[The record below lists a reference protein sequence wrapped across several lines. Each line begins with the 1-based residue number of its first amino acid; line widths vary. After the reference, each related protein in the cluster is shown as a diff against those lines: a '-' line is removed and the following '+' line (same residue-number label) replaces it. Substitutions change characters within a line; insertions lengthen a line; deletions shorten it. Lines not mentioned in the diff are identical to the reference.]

1 MHALGKCFRRRRR
14 RRRRRRAAR
23 ALDRAVVGDAEREAK
38 LAALAVERR
47 HGRALERRDARWRG
61 TRRRATM
68 QNARNAMPNASVV
81 SAALQT
87 LVYGGA
93 ASYGL
98 YNRCAGA
105 RRRARRAKARANEM
119 N

>member
-1 MHALGKCFRRRRR
+1 
-14 RRRRRRAAR
+14 
-23 ALDRAVVGDAEREAK
+23 
-38 LAALAVERR
+38 
-47 HGRALERRDARWRG
+47 
-61 TRRRATM
+61 M

-98 YNRCAGA
+98 YNRCADA
-105 RRRARRAKARANEM
+105 RRRRATRERARCMNE
-119 N
+119 

>member
-1 MHALGKCFRRRRR
+1 
-14 RRRRRRAAR
+14 
-23 ALDRAVVGDAEREAK
+23 
-38 LAALAVERR
+38 
-47 HGRALERRDARWRG
+47 
-61 TRRRATM
+61 M

-98 YNRCAGA
+98 YTRCAGA

>member
-1 MHALGKCFRRRRR
+1 
-14 RRRRRRAAR
+14 
-23 ALDRAVVGDAEREAK
+23 
-38 LAALAVERR
+38 
-47 HGRALERRDARWRG
+47 
-61 TRRRATM
+61 M

-98 YNRCAGA
+98 YNRCATATA
-105 RRRARRAKARANEM
+105 RRRAKARANEM